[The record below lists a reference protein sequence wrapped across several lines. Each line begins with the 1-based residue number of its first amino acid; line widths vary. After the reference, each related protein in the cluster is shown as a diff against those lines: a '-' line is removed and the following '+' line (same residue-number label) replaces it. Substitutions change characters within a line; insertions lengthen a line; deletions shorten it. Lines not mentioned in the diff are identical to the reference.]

1 MVAATPF
8 LRVLRTATRPFLDR
22 FLCRSLCRARSRCRT
37 ALPVVLALLLTCT
50 VEPAAAQG
58 TNPVDGPASTR
69 VEALSG
75 DLNDARR
82 DHLWRVAAWGG
93 VNVAG
98 GLALVLASARNEQGA
113 RWAFGAMSAG
123 WGAVNVGIAAVGLAT
138 APTEA
143 AMSYGTA
150 LSAER
155 NFHDILLLN
164 LGLNVAY
171 AGVGGTMLAAGY
183 RDVSNAAEWRGF
195 GTSLILQGAGLLVL
209 DGAAFLASRAR
220 LGELIGMAGD
230 LSASAFPGGFHIAL
244 RL

>member
-1 MVAATPF
+1 MAG
-8 LRVLRTATRPFLDR
+8 
-22 FLCRSLCRARSRCRT
+22 
-37 ALPVVLALLLTCT
+37 T
-50 VEPAAAQG
+50 VDPAAAQE
-58 TNPVDGPASTR
+58 TPPVDRPASPR

-93 VNVAG
+93 VNV
-98 GLALVLASARNEQGA
+98 
-113 RWAFGAMSAG
+113 
-123 WGAVNVGIAAVGLAT
+123 GIAAVGLAT
-138 APTEA
+138 APADA
-143 AMSYGTA
+143 ATAYGTA

-195 GTSLILQGAGLLVL
+195 GTSLILQGAGLFVL
-209 DGAAFLASRAR
+209 DGVAFLASRTR
-220 LGELIGMAGD
+220 LADLVGLAGEL
-230 LSASAFPGGFHIAL
+230 SATALPTGFRLAL
-244 RL
+244 RF

>member
-1 MVAATPF
+1 MP
-8 LRVLRTATRPFLDR
+8 LPVLRTRLRRVAQGG
-22 FLCRSLCRARSRCRT
+22 
-37 ALPVVLALLLTCT
+37 VLVLLLASAIVGPALAQETAP
-50 VEPAAAQG
+50 VE
-58 TNPVDGPASTR
+58 GPASPR
-69 VEALSG
+69 VEALSS

-93 VNVAG
+93 ANVAG

-113 RWAFGAMSAG
+113 RWAFGAMSVG

-138 APTEA
+138 APMEA
-143 AMSYGTA
+143 ATAYGEA

-155 NFHDILLLN
+155 SFHDILLLN

-209 DGAAFLASRAR
+209 DGVAFFASRAR
-220 LGELIGMAGD
+220 LGDLVGLAGD
-230 LSASAFPGGFHIAL
+230 LSATAL
-244 RL
+244 PIGLRFTLRF

>member
-1 MVAATPF
+1 MPLPF
-8 LRVLRTATRPFLDR
+8 PRTRPHRTTLGVFL
-22 FLCRSLCRARSRCRT
+22 
-37 ALPVVLALLLTCT
+37 VLLL
-50 VEPAAAQG
+50 AAA
-58 TNPVDGPASTR
+58 VVAPASAQETAPVERAASAR
-69 VEALSG
+69 VEALSS

-98 GLALVLASARNEQGA
+98 GLALVLASGRDERGA

-143 AMSYGTA
+143 ATAYGAA

-209 DGAAFLASRAR
+209 DGVAFLASRTR
-220 LGELIGMAGD
+220 LADLVGLAGD
-230 LSASAFPGGFHIAL
+230 LSATALPTGFRLAL
-244 RL
+244 RF

>member
-1 MVAATPF
+1 MNVSPMS
-8 LRVLRTATRPFLDR
+8 LPVLRT
-22 FLCRSLCRARSRCRT
+22 RARPV
-37 ALPVVLALLLTCT
+37 ALGIVFVLLLAAAI
-50 VEPAAAQG
+50 VGPAAAQE
-58 TNPVDGPASTR
+58 TPPVDRPASPR
-69 VEALSG
+69 VEALSS

-82 DHLWRVAAWGG
+82 DHLWRVAGWGG
-93 VNVAG
+93 ANVAG
-98 GLALVLASARNEQGA
+98 GLALVLASRRDERGA

-138 APTEA
+138 APAEA
-143 AMSYGTA
+143 ASAYGTA

-209 DGAAFLASRAR
+209 DGVAFLASRTR
-220 LGELIGMAGD
+220 LADLVGLAGEL
-230 LSASAFPGGFHIAL
+230 SATALPTGFRLAL
-244 RL
+244 RF

>member
-1 MVAATPF
+1 MPLPVPP
-8 LRVLRTATRPFLDR
+8 TRPRL
-22 FLCRSLCRARSRCRT
+22 T
-37 ALPVVLALLLTCT
+37 ALATLFALLLAAGT
-50 VEPAAAQG
+50 VGPALAQE
-58 TNPVDGPASTR
+58 TPSVEGPASPR
-69 VEALSG
+69 VETLSG

-93 VNVAG
+93 ANVAG

-138 APTEA
+138 APADA
-143 AMSYGTA
+143 ASAYGTA

-209 DGAAFLASRAR
+209 DGVAFLASRAR
-220 LGELIGMAGD
+220 LGDLVGLAGD
-230 LSASAFPGGFHIAL
+230 LSATALPTGFRVAL
-244 RL
+244 RF